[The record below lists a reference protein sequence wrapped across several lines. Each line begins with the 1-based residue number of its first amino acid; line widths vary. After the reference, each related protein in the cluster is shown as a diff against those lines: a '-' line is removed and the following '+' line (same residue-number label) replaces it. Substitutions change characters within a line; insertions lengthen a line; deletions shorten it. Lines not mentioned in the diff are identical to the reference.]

1 MNLEESRDQLG
12 INDGD
17 MAAIKRAK
25 DPNWLI
31 RGIVTIVVIVAS
43 FLSGAALGAAN
54 PQTAYP
60 FAASVTPLVRSGK
73 IRIPWLFIVV
83 LAVISFVSLSIGLAS
98 TDRSFGV
105 VTYYGAFSR
114 KN

>member
-1 MNLEESRDQLG
+1 
-12 INDGD
+12 
-17 MAAIKRAK
+17 
-25 DPNWLI
+25 
-31 RGIVTIVVIVAS
+31 
-43 FLSGAALGAAN
+43 
-54 PQTAYP
+54 
-60 FAASVTPLVRSGK
+60 VTPLVRSGK